1 MQNALVGLIQ
11 AKRLILFVLFCENV
25 NTLKRIDLRE
35 KLSGNKMTK
44 YSDHRVKTIWLNQ
57 EIMFVLIIVKI
68 SALEIQ
74 KVHIAFINNF
84 FFLIYFIG
92 HCDGVTT
99 SCRRLQC
106 RDIYGGKF

>member
-57 EIMFVLIIVKI
+57 EIMFVLLIVKI
-68 SALEIQ
+68 SFV
-74 KVHIAFINNF
+74 KVAFINNF
-84 FFLIYFIG
+84 FF
-92 HCDGVTT
+92 
-99 SCRRLQC
+99 
-106 RDIYGGKF
+106 

>member
-1 MQNALVGLIQ
+1 M
-11 AKRLILFVLFCENV
+11 LFCENV
-25 NTLKRIDLRE
+25 NTLKRIDLIE

-44 YSDHRVKTIWLNQ
+44 YSDHRVKAIWLNQ

-84 FFLIYFIG
+84 FFKIYFIG

>member
-1 MQNALVGLIQ
+1 MI
-11 AKRLILFVLFCENV
+11 FFENV
-25 NTLKRIDLRE
+25 KTLKRIDLRE

-44 YSDHRVKTIWLNQ
+44 YSDHRFKAIWLNQ

-74 KVHIAFINNF
+74 KVHIAFIKNF
-84 FFLIYFIG
+84 FLKIYFIG